1 MSRPVSLF
9 LLLGLVLAPAAAS
22 AQQSPPLVRYG
33 KWVLAAGAVGLNL
46 LAARDH
52 WRADDAFDELRSFC
66 FDNFGRC
73 AVGPD
78 GRYLNRRSE
87 NLYQISLHY
96 DRRARTWLF
105 GGEAALVA
113 AAGMF
118 VWELTRRTDKPDNIP
133 FEPEVRSLERATG
146 VGVRIAW

>member
-1 MSRPVSLF
+1 MISRASLF
-9 LLLGLVLAPAAAS
+9 LLVGLGTAAAAE

-46 LAARDH
+46 LASRDH
-52 WRADDAFDELRSFC
+52 ERADDAFDELRTFC
-66 FDNFGRC
+66 FDDFDRC
-73 AVGPD
+73 AVGPT
-78 GRYLNRRSE
+78 GRYLNPASE
-87 NLYQISLHY
+87 RLYQLSLHY

-105 GGEAALVA
+105 GGETALVA

>member
-1 MSRPVSLF
+1 MISRVSLR
-9 LLLGLVLAPAAAS
+9 LLLSLSAAPAGR
-22 AQQSPPLVRYG
+22 AQQSPPLIRYG

-46 LAARDH
+46 LASRDH
-52 WRADDAFDELRSFC
+52 ERADDAFDELRTFC
-66 FDNFGRC
+66 FDEFDRC
-73 AVGPD
+73 AVGPT
-78 GRYLNRRSE
+78 GRYLNPASE
-87 NLYQISLHY
+87 RLYQLSLHY

-105 GGEAALVA
+105 SGETALVA

-146 VGVRIAW
+146 IGVRIAW

>member
-1 MSRPVSLF
+1 MKRPASLL
-9 LLLGLVLAPAAAS
+9 LLLGLALAPATLAG
-22 AQQSPPLVRYG
+22 QQSPPLVRYG

-52 WRADDAFDELRSFC
+52 GHADDAFDELRSFC
-66 FDNFGRC
+66 FDNFDRC

-87 NLYQISLHY
+87 GLYQTSLHY
-96 DRRARTWLF
+96 DRRARTWLV

-146 VGVRIAW
+146 IGVRVAW

>member
-1 MSRPVSLF
+1 MIARTTFL
-9 LLLGLVLAPAAAS
+9 LLLGLTVARVAE
-22 AQQSPPLVRYG
+22 AQQSPPWVRYG
-33 KWVLAAGAVGLNL
+33 KWVLAAGAVGLNIM
-46 LAARDH
+46 ASRDH
-52 WRADDAFDELRSFC
+52 ELADDAFNKLRSFC
-66 FDNFGRC
+66 FDDFDRC
-73 AVGPD
+73 AVGPT
-78 GRYLNRRSE
+78 GRYLNPSSE
-87 NLYQISLHY
+87 RLYQTSLHY

-105 GGEAALVA
+105 TGETALVA

>member
-1 MSRPVSLF
+1 MISRAGVV
-9 LLLGLVLAPAAAS
+9 LLLGLAAVPAAQ
-22 AQQSPPLVRYG
+22 AQHSPPLIRYG

-46 LAARDH
+46 LASRDH
-52 WRADDAFDELRSFC
+52 ERADDAFDELRAFC
-66 FDNFGRC
+66 FDNFDRC
-73 AVGPD
+73 AVGPT
-78 GRYLNRRSE
+78 GRYLNPASE
-87 NLYQISLHY
+87 RLYQLSLHY

-105 GGEAALVA
+105 GGETALVA

-146 VGVRIAW
+146 VGIRIAW

>member
-1 MSRPVSLF
+1 MIARATF
-9 LLLGLVLAPAAAS
+9 LLLLALTVAPAAE
-22 AQQSPPLVRYG
+22 AQQSPPWIRYG

-46 LAARDH
+46 MASRDH
-52 WRADDAFDELRSFC
+52 EHADDAFDELRNFC
-66 FDNFGRC
+66 FDNFDRC
-73 AVGPD
+73 AVGPT
-78 GRYLNRRSE
+78 GRYLNPASE
-87 NLYQISLHY
+87 RLYQISLHY

-105 GGEAALVA
+105 TGETALVA

>member
-1 MSRPVSLF
+1 MISRAS
-9 LLLGLVLAPAAAS
+9 LLLLFGVTFAQAAE
-22 AQQSPPLVRYG
+22 AQQSPPLIRYG

-46 LAARDH
+46 LASRDH
-52 WRADDAFDELRSFC
+52 ERADDAFDELRSFC
-66 FDNFGRC
+66 FDNFDRC
-73 AVGPD
+73 DLGPT
-78 GRYLNRRSE
+78 GRYLNPASE
-87 NLYQISLHY
+87 RLYQVSLHY

-105 GGEAALVA
+105 TGETALVA

-118 VWELTRRTDKPDNIP
+118 VWELTRRTDKPGNIP

>member
-1 MSRPVSLF
+1 MISRASFL
-9 LLLGLVLAPAAAS
+9 LLLGLGVAPAAQ
-22 AQQSPPLVRYG
+22 AQHSPTVIRYG

-46 LAARDH
+46 LASRDH
-52 WRADDAFDELRSFC
+52 ERADDAFDELRSFC
-66 FDNFGRC
+66 FDNFDRC
-73 AVGPD
+73 DVGPT
-78 GRYLNRRSE
+78 GRYLNPASE
-87 NLYQISLHY
+87 RLYQLSLHY

-105 GGEAALVA
+105 GGETALVA